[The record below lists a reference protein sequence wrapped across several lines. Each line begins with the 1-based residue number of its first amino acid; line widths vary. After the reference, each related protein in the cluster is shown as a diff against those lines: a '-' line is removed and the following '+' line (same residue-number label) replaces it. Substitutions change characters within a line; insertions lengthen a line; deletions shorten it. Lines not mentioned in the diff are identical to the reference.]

1 MRHLLLL
8 VALVLLLSPEAYAQE
23 RGQTGITFG
32 PNAFGFV
39 FQVTDRVAIRPEAA
53 LAVTSSDTL
62 DLTTWDVGLSTP
74 FYVRRWDA
82 LRTYVVPR
90 FVYGRTSP
98 GSSTTFL
105 SDSSNY
111 DVSGAFGAQYAL
123 H

>member
-62 DLTTWDVGLSTP
+62 DLTTWDAGLSTLFYVYGEVGLSFRQT
-74 FYVRRWDA
+74 
-82 LRTYVVPR
+82 
-90 FVYGRTSP
+90 RTSTSGP
-98 GSSTTFL
+98 GIS
-105 SDSSNY
+105 
-111 DVSGAFGAQYAL
+111 VSAS
-123 H
+123 